1 MTVPQ
6 TMTVI
11 EVPQAGGPEAMT
23 LGTRPVPKPAPG
35 EVLIEVAAAGVNRPD
50 IVQRAGHYPPPPGA
64 TDLLGRVGVLAWNSH
79 ENYEIYFGLP
89 GMGAVMLLLNLR
101 LSPQDLAY
109 VIDHSE
115 A

>member
-50 IVQRAGHYPPPPGA
+50 IVICHCG
-64 TDLLGRVGVLAWNSH
+64 NSV
-79 ENYEIYFGLP
+79 ICWLSDVF
-89 GMGAVMLLLNLR
+89 R
-101 LSPQDLAY
+101 LIMMSLIFMSAK
-109 VIDHSE
+109 
-115 A
+115 